1 MRDFINARINKDNF
15 WNLIFATLLFVG
27 MSLGFIIKQPFGW
40 IICFIMTTAAI
51 ALVKYNCHLTFDK
64 EKIEFTTSQGLK
76 IQKAGVL
83 FIWLML
89 ISGFLAVVAVALI
102 PEKGAIGVSLLNSI
116 LFSFF
121 FSLFLSLYCIL
132 LNFPI
137 AVYFKK
143 EAWIGNGQSS
153 HSAAGS
159 DDISSNKLFDSM
171 GSIDNNRSIVTDL
184 SYRYLSC
191 NVYHKR

>member
-27 MSLGFIIKQPFGW
+27 ISLGFMIKQPFGW

-83 FIWLML
+83 FIWLFIISFFLAGGVVNL
-89 ISGFLAVVAVALI
+89 ISEAANIEYTYLI
-102 PEKGAIGVSLLNSI
+102 TT

-121 FSLFLSLYCIL
+121 FSLFPSLYCIL
-132 LNFPI
+132 RNFPI
-137 AVYFKK
+137 SVYFKK
-143 EAWIGNGQSS
+143 EAWIGNGQGSYGS
-153 HSAAGS
+153 VGS
-159 DDISSNKLFDSM
+159 DGISSNNLFNDSTRN
-171 GSIDNNRSIVTDL
+171 SISYDYLPNNIWHS
-184 SYRYLSC
+184 SYLNR
-191 NVYHKR
+191 RR

>member
-83 FIWLML
+83 FIWLFIISFFLAGGVVNL
-89 ISGFLAVVAVALI
+89 ISEATNIEEAYLI
-102 PEKGAIGVSLLNSI
+102 TT

-121 FSLFLSLYCIL
+121 FSLFPSLYCIL
-132 LNFPI
+132 RNFPI
-137 AVYFKK
+137 SVYFKK
-143 EAWIGNGQSS
+143 EAWIGNGQGSYGS
-153 HSAAGS
+153 VGS
-159 DDISSNKLFDSM
+159 DGISSNNLFNDSTRT
-171 GSIDNNRSIVTDL
+171 SISYDYLPNNVWHS
-184 SYRYLSC
+184 SYLNR
-191 NVYHKR
+191 RR